1 LGFAWDPFGNQ
12 KSVIRGGYGVFYQ
25 NFYQAVAFI
34 SRVLSGQISQVFLP
48 LTGLPGINVTSV
60 DVWEGYLAS
69 GKVDEQLLEFLGVAP
84 GTTPS
89 VILPGA
95 ANIVNPYSHQVSFGL
110 ERQLGR
116 DWSLSID
123 YSMNR
128 GLNLI
133 RSRDVNV
140 RQVGENEFE
149 LPGLDPRFAQVNM
162 IETSGRSNYHG
173 LAVIA
178 RKRFSSG
185 FSVMTSYTFGKAIDD
200 TTDFGMSLQANNQ
213 RDLRSE
219 KGLSAFDQ
227 RHRWV
232 FSGIWRSPGSLGSAN
247 GFGEHLFADWMV
259 APIVVFSSGR
269 PFNVTLGYD
278 LNGDTHEE
286 TDRPVLGNGAIV
298 GRHTGRGPLFVTAD
312 LRLSRTLP
320 FSRESTYFEFIF
332 EAFNLFNNVNY
343 SGVNSVIGKTELSA
357 SHPEGSKNIPPSS
370 PLGYTSA
377 FDPRQIQ
384 FGFRFNF

>member
-1 LGFAWDPFGNQ
+1 
-12 KSVIRGGYGVFYQ
+12 VIRGGYGIFFQ

-48 LTGLPGINVTSV
+48 LTGLPGIDVTSAH
-60 DVWEGYLAS
+60 VWQGYLAT
-69 GKVDEQLLEFLGVAP
+69 GKVDEQLLGSLGVAP

-95 ANIVNPYSHQVSFGL
+95 GNIVNPHSHQVSFGI
-110 ERQLGR
+110 EHQLGK
-116 DWSLSID
+116 DWSLSFD

-140 RQVGENEFE
+140 RQVGENKFA
-149 LPGLDPRFAQVNM
+149 LPGLDPGFAQVNM
-162 IETSGRSNYHG
+162 IETSGRSSYHG
-173 LAVIA
+173 FSVTA
-178 RKRFSSG
+178 RKRYGSNFSL
-185 FSVMTSYTFGKAIDD
+185 MTSYTFGKAIDN

-219 KGLSAFDQ
+219 RGLSAFDQ
-227 RHRWV
+227 RHRLI
-232 FSGIWRSPGSLGSAN
+232 FNGIWKSPGNMGSAEN
-247 GFGEHLFADWMV
+247 FFEYLFADWSV
-259 APIVVFSSGR
+259 APIVAFTSGR
-269 PFNVTLGYD
+269 PFNVLLGYD

-286 TDRPVLGNGAIV
+286 TDRPVMSDGKIV
-298 GRHTGRGPLFVTAD
+298 GRNTGQGPKYVSTD
-312 LRLSRTLP
+312 LRLSRIFP
-320 FSRESTYFEFIF
+320 FSRESMNLEFIF

-343 SGVNSVIGKTELSA
+343 SGVNSVTGKTKLST
-357 SHPEGSKNIPPSS
+357 SHPKGSKDIPPNS
-370 PLGYTSA
+370 PLGFTSA
-377 FDPRQIQ
+377 YDPRQIQ